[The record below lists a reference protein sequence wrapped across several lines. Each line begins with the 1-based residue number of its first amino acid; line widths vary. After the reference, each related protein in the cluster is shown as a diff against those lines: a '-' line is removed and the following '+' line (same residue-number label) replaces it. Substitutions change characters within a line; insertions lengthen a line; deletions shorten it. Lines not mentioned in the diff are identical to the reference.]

1 MTLVNLTLVGIGGFL
16 GAIFRYAIS
25 KYLNNKPKSKSLFPL
40 GTLTV
45 NLLGAFL
52 LGLIIGAKADSMI
65 ILLLGTGFMGAF
77 TTFSTLKLEMTQLLV
92 NNHKNQFFLYTII
105 TYGFGIIL
113 SFTGYWMGDTLF

>member
-52 LGLIIGAKADSMI
+52 IGLNHWSKSGFDDYSFIGNGIYGCIYNLFNSEVRND
-65 ILLLGTGFMGAF
+65 
-77 TTFSTLKLEMTQLLV
+77 
-92 NNHKNQFFLYTII
+92 TIV
-105 TYGFGIIL
+105 
-113 SFTGYWMGDTLF
+113 SK